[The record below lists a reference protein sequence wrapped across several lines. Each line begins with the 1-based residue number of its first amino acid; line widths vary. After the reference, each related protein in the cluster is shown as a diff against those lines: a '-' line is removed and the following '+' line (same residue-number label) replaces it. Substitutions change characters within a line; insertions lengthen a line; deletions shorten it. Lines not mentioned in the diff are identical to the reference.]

1 MKNIFKF
8 LQHLPLG
15 IVNFKLI
22 ENFILVDSGDYFLGY
37 KQMISTIIIIFI
49 DLMIVFKV
57 LEWKYKLCFFIYL
70 LVCIFDILRYSVIT
84 VISESGFSING
95 YGVEIITQP
104 LSIKLLVIFFLL
116 NLNTVKLV
124 FNSNKKAI
132 TTI

>member
-22 ENFILVDSGDYFLGY
+22 ENFILVDSGDYFLGH
-37 KQMISTIIIIFI
+37 KQIISTIIIIFI

-84 VISESGFSING
+84 VISEIGFSING